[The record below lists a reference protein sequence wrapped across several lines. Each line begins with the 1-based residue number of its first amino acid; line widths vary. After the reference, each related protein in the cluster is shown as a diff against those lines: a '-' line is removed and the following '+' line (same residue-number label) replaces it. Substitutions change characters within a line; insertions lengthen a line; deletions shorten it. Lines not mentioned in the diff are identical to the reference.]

1 MVKLAKMVLLFF
13 LFVTSSVAQ
22 ATKDQGLQIP
32 KPTLNHCEMN
42 DNYLDNAH
50 HLAGDDSI
58 IIAIAHLGTGE
69 SDPELNRRRLHNVRN
84 YLAGYNWKRPAET
97 VVTAEGERVEGY
109 GRVDI
114 YVRGGHWAS
123 LAVRRNQDL
132 IVGSCEP
139 DHMRSADEN
148 RTFYPFRDRK
158 KPR

>member
-1 MVKLAKMVLLFF
+1 MPKSATMVLLFF
-13 LFVTSSVAQ
+13 IFVASSVAQ
-22 ATKDQGLQIP
+22 TKKNQGVQIP

-58 IIAIAHLGTGE
+58 IVAIAHLGTGE
-69 SDPELNRRRLHNVRN
+69 TNPELNRRRLHNVRN
-84 YLAGYNWKRPAET
+84 YLAGYNWKRPPET
-97 VVTAEGERVEGY
+97 VVTAVGERVDGY

-114 YVRGGHWAS
+114 YVRGFHWAS
-123 LAVRRNQDL
+123 LAVWRNEDL

-139 DHMRSADEN
+139 DRMRSDDEN

>member
-1 MVKLAKMVLLFF
+1 MFRSAKMVLLFF
-13 LFVTSSVAQ
+13 VVVTGSVAQ
-22 ATKDQGLQIP
+22 TTKDQGPKIP

-58 IIAIAHLGTGE
+58 IVAIAHLGTGE
-69 SDPELNRRRLHNVRN
+69 TNPELNRRRLHNVRN
-84 YLAGYNWKRPAET
+84 YLAGYNWKRSPQT
-97 VVTAEGERVEGY
+97 VVTAVGEPVDGY

-114 YVRGGHWAS
+114 FVKGLHWAS
-123 LAVRRNQDL
+123 LAVWRNEDL

-139 DHMRSADEN
+139 DRMRSADEN

-158 KPR
+158 KP